1 MEAMN
6 NPYQPARPR
15 RRRKTRMQIF
25 KETQLPLIIAGLA
38 IVTILIFIIGSLVR
52 SAGTNTSEDQANKLT
67 AAQKAEEEQRL
78 QAELEDV
85 LIRSQEAA
93 CMYDYTKAIKILD
106 SFTGDWDDYPDIRTK
121 RTEYVKARDAL
132 VPWEDPAKIPNLSLQ
147 MLIAD
152 PQKAFNDSKYS
163 TQFKQNFLTVNEFS
177 AILEQLYANG
187 YVLVGLNDIYNIQST
202 VDGRYE
208 YEAKTVFLPEGKK
221 PLILTQTNVNY
232 HTYLTDGD
240 GDKLPD
246 KDGRGFA
253 NKLLLDADGKLV
265 NEFIDSQG
273 QVHMGA
279 YDMIP
284 LLENFIAQHPDFSY
298 HGARAVIAITG
309 YDGLFGYRTNPQAE
323 RTFGTA
329 VYRQE
334 LEKAKNVSE
343 KLQEQGYELACYTYE
358 NSAYGQMSAK
368 QVDVDIEKW
377 SSEVATIIPNVNI
390 FVFAKNSDIAS
401 ENTSYNDERF
411 SLLRNAGFQIYL
423 SFSETG
429 RTWSSITDNYIRQG
443 RIMLTPA
450 NISGHSNWFAD
461 FFATTQILDSNR

>member
-1 MEAMN
+1 MDAMN

-38 IVTILIFIIGSLVR
+38 VVTILIFIIGAAVR
-52 SAGTNTSEDQANKLT
+52 SGTNDADGHANKNS
-67 AAQKAEEEQRL
+67 AAQKAEEQKLEAEQ
-78 QAELEDV
+78 ADV
-85 LIRSQEAA
+85 LARSEEAA
-93 CMYDYTKAIKILD
+93 RMYDYTKAINILD
-106 SFTGDWDDYPDIRTK
+106 SFSGDLDDYPDIRTK
-121 RTEYVKARDAL
+121 RTEYVKTRDAL
-132 VPWEDPAKIPNLSLQ
+132 VPWEDPSKIPNLSLQ

-152 PQKAFNDSKYS
+152 PQTAFKDAKYS
-163 TQFKQNFLTVNEFS
+163 TQFKQNFLTITEFS

-187 YVLVGLNDIYNIQST
+187 YVLVSLNDIYNVESIT
-202 VDGRYE
+202 DGGYT
-208 YEAKTVFLPEGKK
+208 YAAKTIALPEGKK

-253 NKLLLDADGKLV
+253 NKLLLDAKGNFV
-265 NEFIDSQG
+265 NEFIGSDG
-273 QVHMGA
+273 QVHIGA

-298 HGARAVIAITG
+298 QGARAVIAITG

-329 VYRQE
+329 VYNQE
-334 LEKAKNVSE
+334 LESAKTIAQ
-343 KLQEQGYELACYTYE
+343 KLQETGYELACYTYE
-358 NSAYGQMSAK
+358 NIAYGQMSAK
-368 QVDVDIEKW
+368 QVEVEMEKW
-377 SSEVATIIPNVNI
+377 TSEVASIIPGINI

-401 ENTSYNDERF
+401 ENSSYNDDRF
-411 SLLRNAGFQIYL
+411 SLLSNAGFQIYL
-423 SFSETG
+423 GFSESG
-429 RTWSSITDNYIRQG
+429 RTWSSITDEYIRQG
-443 RIMLTPA
+443 RILLSPA
-450 NISGHSNWFAD
+450 NISSHSDWFAD
-461 FFATTQILDSNR
+461 FFETTQILDSNR